1 MTKIDQKINI
11 PGYRI
16 IKKVGEGGMSV
27 VFLAYQESLKREVA
41 LKVMRPIVTDEE
53 NVVSRFMQE
62 AEIIAKLYHPNIVS
76 IYEVGHVDDDWLFY
90 SMPYLEN
97 GDLSTYT
104 YQDDESLQEILV
116 SICEGMAYA
125 HNQGVVHRDLKPENI
140 LFDQHGHVQI
150 ADFGI
155 ALTTGQNRFTKD
167 SRIIGSVHYMS
178 PEQAQSKKANEKS
191 DIYGLGVILYE
202 ILSGRPL
209 FDEDNDLSMMMA
221 HVTKPV
227 PQLPS
232 TLSHWQPII
241 EGCLAKQP
249 KQRFKSMQDLQKA
262 VERLSA
268 NPRRGSVFNWPK
280 LLWPAVGLMLVL
292 GTIWLLTNSRH
303 FTQDHAADG
312 ATASS
317 GTISNGDQGN
327 QPLNNGLIAGS
338 TADSEG
344 NTDRLISTADFED
357 SNESRAGGRQGDGS
371 EMSGGETEPQ
381 NSDLGLYLLSADE
394 ISQLLQQAQTNIN
407 KNQLTTP
414 ADDNALDDILLVLKD
429 QPRHARGLEML
440 SEVMAGYYQ
449 LLYQAINKNDVS
461 QAVKL
466 AYAVSE
472 VRHRTI
478 LVNDALMAHLEMD
491 TELERSLL
499 VGVVVEKVKAAQ
511 ARLNSKQTNR
521 LIRLLDQVMPGHD
534 LIDDLLASSQ
544 NMLKAGQVLTD
555 SQGIKTVVVTPQH
568 TDKKGAINYGLAVTM
583 SEITYGQFDRFSQA
597 NKLPLKRCKSE
608 LKSNLLFSQRNYTK
622 PGFRVSDD
630 MPVVCVT
637 WLEANQYAS
646 WLSQQTGLH
655 YRLPYQSEWQHL
667 WRLSDN
673 PFRCGQTNVAGTE
686 FPDKKHVTDTYDC
699 NDGSPFVAP
708 HQQFSKNDL
717 GLYGLGGNV
726 SEWLAG
732 CEELGKFKAIFNP
745 DDACDNNPVIGR
757 SWLSGQ
763 SDKGQVKQID
773 FDDAWTHIGF
783 RLIRDLRK
791 E

>member
-1 MTKIDQKINI
+1 
-11 PGYRI
+11 
-16 IKKVGEGGMSV
+16 
-27 VFLAYQESLKREVA
+27 
-41 LKVMRPIVTDEE
+41 
-53 NVVSRFMQE
+53 
-62 AEIIAKLYHPNIVS
+62 
-76 IYEVGHVDDDWLFY
+76 
-90 SMPYLEN
+90 
-97 GDLSTYT
+97 
-104 YQDDESLQEILV
+104 
-116 SICEGMAYA
+116 
-125 HNQGVVHRDLKPENI
+125 
-140 LFDQHGHVQI
+140 
-150 ADFGI
+150 
-155 ALTTGQNRFTKD
+155 
-167 SRIIGSVHYMS
+167 
-178 PEQAQSKKANEKS
+178 
-191 DIYGLGVILYE
+191 
-202 ILSGRPL
+202 
-209 FDEDNDLSMMMA
+209 
-221 HVTKPV
+221 
-227 PQLPS
+227 
-232 TLSHWQPII
+232 
-241 EGCLAKQP
+241 
-249 KQRFKSMQDLQKA
+249 
-262 VERLSA
+262 
-268 NPRRGSVFNWPK
+268 
-280 LLWPAVGLMLVL
+280 
-292 GTIWLLTNSRH
+292 
-303 FTQDHAADG
+303 
-312 ATASS
+312 
-317 GTISNGDQGN
+317 
-327 QPLNNGLIAGS
+327 
-338 TADSEG
+338 
-344 NTDRLISTADFED
+344 
-357 SNESRAGGRQGDGS
+357 
-371 EMSGGETEPQ
+371 
-381 NSDLGLYLLSADE
+381 
-394 ISQLLQQAQTNIN
+394 
-407 KNQLTTP
+407 
-414 ADDNALDDILLVLKD
+414 
-429 QPRHARGLEML
+429 
-440 SEVMAGYYQ
+440 
-449 LLYQAINKNDVS
+449 
-461 QAVKL
+461 
-466 AYAVSE
+466 
-472 VRHRTI
+472 
-478 LVNDALMAHLEMD
+478 MAHLEMD

-511 ARLNSKQTNR
+511 AKLNSKQTNR

-568 TDKKGAINYGLAVTM
+568 NDKRGSINYGLAVTM

-597 NKLPLKRCKSE
+597 TKLPLKRCKSE

-637 WLEANQYAS
+637 WHQANQYAS

-667 WRLSDN
+667 WRLSDK

-699 NDGSPFVAP
+699 NDGSPYVAP